1 MIINSISIK
10 NFQTYYGTVEF
21 EFDEPTKEKN
31 IVLIGGLN
39 GAGKTSF
46 FSSIVLGLFGN
57 NAEGIVFDR
66 SSGESI
72 SDSYENYLNT
82 VFSNT
87 ARQKNETEM
96 EIAISLTHERKQIKI
111 IRKWWFDE
119 VVDEVLEIYTEGDGI
134 VKPLEIPEEEVDLNE
149 YYESFIQTIIPA
161 QVGRF
166 FFFDGEE
173 IKSIAKQDPE
183 QAVISGI
190 NALLGFNVLDQLLI
204 DLETLKRNLRKE
216 LPGAAKSGLIKNY
229 EELEKIENA
238 MTLAH
243 EEKELCEEEI
253 NNLDTLLEELEHD
266 ISEAFKGR
274 DVDNRNEILN
284 KIFNIDK
291 EIHQVENQLQ
301 NLVGEVLALALPA
314 DLLLKTD
321 KKLKKDL
328 TSIQEFDQSKL
339 LNSLKKKFN
348 KEFLKNLDSTL
359 TKKDSSVDSLKESL
373 NTTWESIS
381 SEKKDVEAFLSNYF
395 SPEEITIA
403 HNHIADVKATTSREI
418 SRLVGKQEALLQ
430 EKSELLSMQ
439 QLFDSGRY
447 AQDILD
453 KKSNAL
459 SQLSTKQHEL
469 ERVEAEL
476 MVLHQEKTNST
487 NTIERVE
494 SSLEISKDIQKE
506 LESVENYQSLITSF
520 MEEARAKRAK
530 QLSKKTSQVM
540 KSLAH
545 KEDLVN
551 KVSIDE
557 KTYTINLF
565 DSKNNPVSRMSAG
578 ESEIFALS
586 LLHALGEVSN
596 RVLPV
601 VIDTPLG
608 RLDYTHRKA
617 IVSNYFHNVSEQVFI
632 LSTDTEID
640 HNLYIEI
647 EPYLNQKFLIQ
658 TNKDKSS
665 HVLSDQYF
673 SFKEVRQ

>member
-72 SDSYENYLNT
+72 SDSYESYLNT

-96 EIAISLTHERKQIKI
+96 EIAISLTHEKKQIKI
-111 IRKWWFDE
+111 IRKWWFDDT
-119 VVDEVLEIYTEGDGI
+119 VDEVLEIYTEGDGI
-134 VKPLEIPEEEVDLNE
+134 VKPLEIPEEEIDLNE
-149 YYESFIQTIIPA
+149 YYEAFIQTIIPS

-190 NALLGFNVLDQLLI
+190 NALLGFNVLDQLLV

-238 MTLAH
+238 ISLAQ
-243 EEKELCEEEI
+243 EEKDLCVERI
-253 NNLDTLLEELEHD
+253 NSLDTLLEELEHD

-274 DVDNRNEILN
+274 DVDSRNEILD

-291 EIHQVENQLQ
+291 EIHQVENYLQ
-301 NLVGEVLALALPA
+301 TLVGEVLSLALPA
-314 DLLLKTD
+314 ELLLKTE
-321 KKLKKDL
+321 KKLTKDL
-328 TSIQEFDQSKL
+328 NSIQELDQSKL

-348 KEFLKNLDSTL
+348 KEFIKNLGEDVVKQDQAFTEL
-359 TKKDSSVDSLKESL
+359 KKSLEATWKSL
-373 NTTWESIS
+373 SD
-381 SEKKDVEAFLSNYF
+381 EKKDVESFLSNYF
-395 SPEEITIA
+395 SPEEIAIT
-403 HNHIADVKATTSREI
+403 HNHILDVKATTSREI
-418 SRLVGKQEALLQ
+418 SRLIGKQEALQ
-430 EKSELLSMQ
+430 KEKSELLSMQ

-453 KKSNAL
+453 KKSNTL

-476 MVLHQEKTNST
+476 MVLQQEKTNSK

-494 SSLEISKDIQKE
+494 SSLEISKDIQVE

-530 QLSKKTSQVM
+530 QLSKKTSEVI

-565 DSKNNPVSRMSAG
+565 DSKNNRVSRMSAG

-586 LLHALGEVSN
+586 LLQALGDVSN
-596 RVLPV
+596 RALPII
-601 VIDTPLG
+601 IDTPLG
-608 RLDYTHRKA
+608 RLDYTHRKS
-617 IVSNYFHNVSEQVFI
+617 IVSNYFHNVSKQVFI

-640 HNLYIEI
+640 QNLYKEI
-647 EPYLNQKFLIQ
+647 EPYLNQTFLIK

-665 HVLSDQYF
+665 DVLPDQYF
-673 SFKEVRQ
+673 SFDEVKQ